1 MPVSVRSWIVLL
13 FVAFGFAGGCSS
25 QESSVPEENKAAAEK
40 DAAAPEPTSQE
51 KKSESQTPAEPV
63 VQLEN
68 LDFEYVK
75 PALNEDELRD
85 GWISLF
91 DGSSLYGWQVAPGAE
106 WRVEDGCLVADSGR
120 TNLLT
125 YPFSFSNFEFR
136 CDFKLEEKGNSGVF
150 LRSAPKI
157 KSVSKDTYE
166 LNICDDHKSFPTGS
180 FVERAAV
187 EEVPA
192 VDGEWHSFHVVCN
205 GEKLDV
211 KLDDVIVH
219 EFTDDTEFGRKD
231 GMIGLQYRTGRIAF
245 RNVFIKPLNGKEL
258 FNGEDLSGWHDV
270 PGTKSTFEVE
280 DGSIH
285 AESGAGF
292 LESDDTFGD
301 FVLHVEANIKDEKA
315 IADGRPAN
323 SGVFFRAIKG
333 TEKAPSHGYEM
344 QIQHDFKN
352 EDRKQP
358 LDYGSGAIYRRQ
370 AARYIVANNNEWFTE
385 TLIAQGNRIATFV
398 NGYPVLQWV
407 DDRPADENPRKGS
420 RTEAGHLSLQGHDPT
435 TDLLFRSLRV
445 HELPSVQ

>member
-1 MPVSVRSWIVLL
+1 MLPVSFPSRIALL
-13 FVAFGFAGGCSS
+13 FVVVGLAGGCSS
-25 QESSVPEENKAAAEK
+25 QETSNSTETSPTASKETSGKTETAQPE
-40 DAAAPEPTSQE
+40 AP
-51 KKSESQTPAEPV
+51 AGPV

-68 LDFEYVK
+68 VAFEYVK
-75 PALNEDELRD
+75 PDLTEDELRD

-91 DGSSLYGWQVAPGAE
+91 DGSSLYGWQVDPDAQ
-106 WRVEDGCLVADSGR
+106 WRVEDGCLVADSGDS
-120 TNLLT
+120 NLLT
-125 YPFSFSNFEFR
+125 YPFSFSDFEFR

-150 LRSAPKI
+150 LRSASKI

-219 EFTDDTEFGRKD
+219 EFTDDTEFSRRD
-231 GMIGLQYRTGRIAF
+231 GTIGLQYRTGRIAF
-245 RNVFIKPLNGKEL
+245 RNVFVKPLNGKEL

-270 PGTKSTFEVE
+270 AGTKSTFQVE

-285 AESGAGF
+285 AESGPGF

-358 LDYGSGAIYRRQ
+358 LDYGSGAIYRRH

-398 NGYPVLQWV
+398 NGYPVLHWV

-435 TDLLFRSLRV
+435 TDLLFRSLRFS
-445 HELPSVQ
+445 ELPSGG